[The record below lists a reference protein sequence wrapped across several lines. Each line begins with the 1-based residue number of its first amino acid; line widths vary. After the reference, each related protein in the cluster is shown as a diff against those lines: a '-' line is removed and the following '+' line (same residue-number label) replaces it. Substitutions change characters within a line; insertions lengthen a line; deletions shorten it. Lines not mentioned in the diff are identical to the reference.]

1 MSADLQNLLLVQL
14 RASRLLFVTNDESHD
29 KTIKESFSALASVD
43 VYNFDDLCFQNTR
56 TVSGRTIV
64 LISPEIVVGSVEAKG
79 IIDGGIAKLLAGL
92 LWRKLVVV
100 RESGEA
106 AGVSTR
112 PFPQPQ
118 QLLAE
123 LAQSVAIGVTDST
136 AWLNE
141 LLLSLIYRRHL
152 TVKELLRILPYSIW
166 WHKFQPQRDL
176 IEETIR
182 TLTIRK
188 LAKKEKGRLTCTRQ
202 GMMLVERRIPY
213 SEKGLGNLKTL
224 LEQQHLH
231 ESNAETEEESPRW
244 WKEKQEAEEDDI
256 IKRLT
261 LDFLDNHDW
270 ITVKDADRNAI
281 DSHAVDR
288 SSPTRIRRLL
298 EGMVKD
304 EVLTR
309 LTYVRGVGRPTFL
322 YRRRDD
328 GDNLAWLE
336 NRCGECVFYLR
347 AQRRCRLWWAVN
359 RFDGN
364 AIHSRWTELPR
375 MAHEK
380 LRYGISGMGPNATAC
395 NYYAPKKKDFPL
407 RNTPETCSGCGTAIN
422 APLAKV
428 VQCANCGTKYKP
440 VKDRI
445 LVLYN
450 YEQIFR
456 ERYSKIVGFRPP
468 ERALALR
475 YSDENEQPVQRD
487 LIVLYPTERVV
498 VRPDGISI
506 EKERAESFEPYDRIY
521 GVIDYGALSE
531 SIVAQLR
538 EKGLNV
544 SRRNLVQDIVLS
556 PDKQL
561 SPGFAEKLNRFRG
574 ERATEAIADSLLR
587 SVIIATR
594 RILTIQGRHLQPELT
609 QRQLLE
615 YARFKHDSCRSNLDV
630 LLAYEARISNQ
641 YWKAYKLRL
650 RIVGLDFK
658 SRVRDR
664 FVREI
669 VRTPRARARGYS
681 PVSAG
686 INYLHQRRLLKCRL
700 VNVRLGLGWD
710 GFEGIIHVAK
720 RKQAIGLLLD
730 LSDQFK
736 LADREVFLGMCSKN
750 EVTAEDF
757 VGARGRQGV
766 RFYFPSSV
774 GVEKLEQAGQ
784 VADQLPVYYGEN
796 EMSLVEAYQKYVKS
810 FIANVEN
817 QSPESL
823 IPFLYGLQK
832 ELEWLRGAT

>member
-1 MSADLQNLLLVQL
+1 
-14 RASRLLFVTNDESHD
+14 
-29 KTIKESFSALASVD
+29 
-43 VYNFDDLCFQNTR
+43 
-56 TVSGRTIV
+56 V
-64 LISPEIVVGSVEAKG
+64 LISPEKVVGSVEAKG
-79 IIDGGIAKLLAGL
+79 IVDGGIAKLLAGL

-106 AGVSTR
+106 AGISTR

-123 LAQSVAIGVTDST
+123 LAQSFAIGVTDST

-141 LLLSLIYRRHL
+141 LLLALIYRRHL
-152 TVKELLRILPYSIW
+152 TAKELLRMLPYSIW
-166 WHKFQPQRDL
+166 WHKFQPQHIL
-176 IEETIR
+176 IEETLR

-202 GMMLVERRIPY
+202 GMMLVERGIPY
-213 SEKGLGNLKTL
+213 SQIGLETL
-224 LEQQHLH
+224 QKLFEQQYKY
-231 ESNAETEEESPRW
+231 ESNAELEDEPTRW
-244 WKEKQEAEEDDI
+244 WKEEQESEKDI
-256 IKRLT
+256 IVKRLT

-270 ITVKDADRNAI
+270 ITVKDADRNAL
-281 DSHAVDR
+281 DSHAIDR

-309 LTYVRGVGRPTFL
+309 LTYVRGVGRPSFL

-328 GDNLAWLE
+328 RDNLAWLE

-364 AIHSRWTELPR
+364 AIHSRWAELPR

-380 LRYGISGMGPNATAC
+380 LRYGISGMGPKATAC
-395 NYYAPKKKDFPL
+395 DYFAPKKKDFPI
-407 RNTPETCSGCGTAIN
+407 RTTPERCSGCGAPID

-475 YSDENEQPVQRD
+475 YSDETEKPAQRD
-487 LIVLYPTERVV
+487 LIVLYPTEKVAL
-498 VRPDGISI
+498 RPGGISI
-506 EKERAESFEPYDRIY
+506 KKERAESFERYDRIY

-531 SIVAQLR
+531 SKVAQLR

-544 SRRNLVQDIVLS
+544 FKRNLVQASVLN

-574 ERATEAIADSLLR
+574 ERAAEVIADSLIR

-594 RILTIQGRHLQPELT
+594 RILTIQGRQLQPELT
-609 QRQLLE
+609 RRQLLE
-615 YARFKHDSCRSNLDV
+615 YARFKLDSRLGNLDV
-630 LLAYEARISNQ
+630 LLAYEARVSNQ

-681 PVSAG
+681 PVNAG
-686 INYLHQRRLLKCRL
+686 INYLHQRRLFRCRL
-700 VNVRLGLGWD
+700 VNARMGLGWD
-710 GFEGIIHVAK
+710 GFEGIIHVAR

-736 LADREVFLGMCSKN
+736 LADREIFLGMCAKN

-774 GVEKLEQAGQ
+774 GIEKLEQAGQ
-784 VADQLPVYYGEN
+784 AADQLSVYYDKHDRP
-796 EMSLVEAYQKYVKS
+796 LTEAYEKYVES
-810 FIANVEN
+810 FVVSIDNE
-817 QSPESL
+817 SPESL
-823 IPFLYGLQK
+823 VTFAYGSQGDH
-832 ELEWLRGAT
+832 EWLSGASL